1 MTDFDNINSIDA
13 DDEEVFFDQ
22 DSMEEMQETGISEE
36 DFDENE

>member
-22 DSMEEMQETGISEE
+22 DNMEEMQETGISEE